1 MALRTQHGDQT
12 AMNTPAS
19 SGPAMKVTAWV
30 AALLLSACASQP
42 APPEW
47 QSSAFSS
54 LKGFTS
60 AYLTGHQRIADL
72 ELARARTELASTGR
86 ADWLA
91 KAELTRCAVRV
102 ASLELDDCASYQPLA
117 QDAGAEAQA
126 YAAYL
131 TGHWSGLNAALLPE
145 QHRAVLSRTT
155 GSVLP
160 SINDPL
166 ARLVAAG
173 VLLKMKRLT
182 PGDVALAVEVAS
194 QRGWRRPLLAWLGV
208 QRQLALDAGQAEL
221 AALAQ
226 RRMDLVAQERPK

>member
-12 AMNTPAS
+12 AMNTPALLS
-19 SGPAMKVTAWV
+19 PRHHAVALA

-42 APPEW
+42 VPPEW

-60 AYLTGHQRIADL
+60 AYLTGNQRIADL

-102 ASLELDDCASYQPLA
+102 ASLELDDCASYQPLSV
-117 QDAGAEAQA
+117 DAGPEAQA

-131 TGHWSGLNAALLPE
+131 TGQWSGLNAALLPE
-145 QHRAVLSRTT
+145 QHRAVLNRTT
-155 GSVLP
+155 GPVLP
-160 SINDPL
+160 SIDDPL

-173 VLLKMKRLT
+173 VLLKMKHLT
-182 PGDVALAVEVAS
+182 PADVTLAVDTAS
-194 QRGWRRPLLAWLGV
+194 QQGWRRPLLAWLGV
-208 QRQLALDAGQAEL
+208 QRQLALEAGQTEV

-226 RRMDLVAQERPK
+226 RRMDLVGQSFDF

>member
-1 MALRTQHGDQT
+1 MALRTHHGDQT
-12 AMNTPAS
+12 AMNTPALLS
-19 SGPAMKVTAWV
+19 PRHHAVALA

-42 APPEW
+42 VPPEW

-60 AYLTGHQRIADL
+60 AYLTGNQRIADL

-91 KAELTRCAVRV
+91 KAELTRCALRV

-117 QDAGAEAQA
+117 RDAGVEAQA

-131 TGHWSGLNAALLPE
+131 TGQWSGLNATLLPE
-145 QHRAVLSRTT
+145 QHRAVLGRTA

-160 SINDPL
+160 SIDDPL

-194 QRGWRRPLLAWLGV
+194 QQGWRRPLLAWLGV

-226 RRMDLVAQERPK
+226 RRMDLVAQERPQ

>member
-1 MALRTQHGDQT
+1 MALRTHHGDQT
-12 AMNTPAS
+12 AMNTPALLS
-19 SGPAMKVTAWV
+19 LRHHAVALA

-42 APPEW
+42 VPPEW

-60 AYLTGHQRIADL
+60 AYLTGNQRIADL

-91 KAELTRCAVRV
+91 KAELTRCALRV

-160 SINDPL
+160 SIDDPL

-194 QRGWRRPLLAWLGV
+194 QQGWRRPLLAWLGV

>member
-1 MALRTQHGDQT
+1 MSPTPFAARYRWIALGAT
-12 AMNTPAS
+12 
-19 SGPAMKVTAWV
+19 
-30 AALLLSACASQP
+30 LLLGACASQP
-42 APPEW
+42 VPLDW
-47 QSSAFSS
+47 QSNASSS

-60 AYLTGHQRIADL
+60 AYLTGNQRMADL

-131 TGHWSGLNAALLPE
+131 TGNWQGLNATLLPE

-155 GSVLP
+155 GNVLP
-160 SINDPL
+160 DIEDPL

-173 VLLKMKRLT
+173 VLLNVKRLT
-182 PGDVALAVEVAS
+182 PADVALAVEAAS
-194 QRGWRRPLLAWLGV
+194 QQGWRRPLLVWLGV
-208 QRQLALDAGQAEL
+208 QKQIAQDAGDGVEADRL
-221 AALAQ
+221 Q
-226 RRMDLVAQERPK
+226 RRINLVLQLPPVTP

>member
-12 AMNTPAS
+12 AMNTPVLLSLRHHTVAL
-19 SGPAMKVTAWV
+19 A

-42 APPEW
+42 VPPEW

-60 AYLTGHQRIADL
+60 AYLTGNQRIADL

-86 ADWLA
+86 TDWLA

-102 ASLELDDCASYQPLA
+102 ASLELDDCASYQPLSV
-117 QDAGAEAQA
+117 DAGPEAQA

-131 TGHWSGLNAALLPE
+131 TGQWSGLNAALLPE
-145 QHRAVLSRTT
+145 QHRAVLNRTT
-155 GSVLP
+155 GPVLP
-160 SINDPL
+160 SIDDPL

-173 VLLKMKRLT
+173 VLLKMKHLT
-182 PGDVALAVEVAS
+182 PADVTLAVDTAS
-194 QRGWRRPLLAWLGV
+194 QQGWRRPLLAWLGV
-208 QRQLALDAGQAEL
+208 QRQLALEAGQTEV

-226 RRMDLVAQERPK
+226 RRMDLVGQSFDF

>member
-1 MALRTQHGDQT
+1 MTTRYSAIAL
-12 AMNTPAS
+12 
-19 SGPAMKVTAWV
+19 V
-30 AALLLSACASQP
+30 AALLLNACASQP
-42 APPEW
+42 VPPEW

-60 AYLTGHQRIADL
+60 AYLIGNQRIADL

-117 QDAGAEAQA
+117 LEAGVEAQA

-131 TGHWSGLNAALLPE
+131 TGSWQGLNAALLPE
-145 QHRAVLSRTT
+145 QHRAVFTRAP
-155 GSVLP
+155 GGALP
-160 SINDPL
+160 EIKDPL

-173 VLLKMKRLT
+173 VLLKVKRLT
-182 PGDVALAVEVAS
+182 SADVTLAVETAS
-194 QRGWRRPLLAWLGV
+194 QQGWRRPLLAWLGV
-208 QRQLALDAGQAEL
+208 QRQLAVEAGQTD
-221 AALAQ
+221 AADLAQ
-226 RRMDLVAQERPK
+226 RRMDLVGPQPPR

>member
-1 MALRTQHGDQT
+1 
-12 AMNTPAS
+12 MNSTIFFNPGARS
-19 SGPAMKVTAWV
+19 VTV
-30 AALLLSACASQP
+30 LGALLLSACASQP

-47 QSSAFSS
+47 QSNAFSS

-60 AYLTGHQRIADL
+60 AYLSGNQRIADL
-72 ELARARTELASTGR
+72 ELARARTELSRTGR

-102 ASLELDDCASYQPLA
+102 ASLELDDCTSYQPLA
-117 QDAGAEAQA
+117 PDAGAEAQV

-131 TGHWSGLNAALLPE
+131 TGHWQGLNAALLPE
-145 QHRAVLSRTT
+145 QHRAMLTRTT

-160 SINDPL
+160 EIQDPL

-182 PGDVALAVEVAS
+182 PADVTLAVDTAS
-194 QRGWRRPLLAWLGV
+194 QQGWRRPLLAWLGV
-208 QRQLALDAGQAEL
+208 QRQLALETGQTEA

-226 RRMDLVAQERPK
+226 RRMDLVGQ

>member
-1 MALRTQHGDQT
+1 MNSTAFLSPRYRTAAL
-12 AMNTPAS
+12 
-19 SGPAMKVTAWV
+19 V
-30 AALLLSACASQP
+30 AVLLLSACASQP
-42 APPEW
+42 VPPEW
-47 QSSAFSS
+47 QSNAFSS

-60 AYLTGHQRIADL
+60 AYLTGNQRIADL

-117 QDAGAEAQA
+117 PDAGAEAQA

-131 TGHWSGLNAALLPE
+131 TGNWSGLNAALLPE
-145 QHRAVLSRTT
+145 QHRPVISRTT
-155 GSVLP
+155 GPVLP
-160 SINDPL
+160 AIDDPL

-173 VLLKMKRLT
+173 VLLKMKLLT
-182 PGDVALAVEVAS
+182 PADVALAVEAAS
-194 QRGWRRPLLAWLGV
+194 QQGWRRPLLAWLGV
-208 QRQLALDAGQAEL
+208 QRQLALEAGQAEA

-226 RRMDLVAQERPK
+226 RRMDLVGPEKP